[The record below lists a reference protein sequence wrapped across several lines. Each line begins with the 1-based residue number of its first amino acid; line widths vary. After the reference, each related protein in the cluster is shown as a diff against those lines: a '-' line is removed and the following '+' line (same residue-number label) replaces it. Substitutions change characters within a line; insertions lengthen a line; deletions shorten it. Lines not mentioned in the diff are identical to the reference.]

1 MSFAGKRVLSFES
14 RRSAETAELIRRHH
28 GEPVVVQS
36 MREVPL
42 ERNEEALRFGDA
54 LLQGEFDM
62 VIFLTGVGTRQL
74 MKVLATRF
82 DLASVVEA
90 LKRVTVVA
98 RGPKPTAALRE
109 IQVRPQVIAP
119 EPNTWREIITSIADR
134 PEGRIAIQEYG
145 RPGDELIEAL
155 RARGATVASVPVY
168 TYELPED
175 LGPLRDAVTRLA
187 QQGIEVTMFTTAQ
200 QVVHLMQIARE
211 MGYED
216 RVLAGIRKSVLASIG
231 PTTSETLAEFGL
243 TPDLEPSHPKLG
255 ILVKEAADK
264 SSEILHARTTSE

>member
-14 RRSAETAELIRRHH
+14 RRSVETAELIRRNE

-42 ERNEEALRFGDA
+42 EQNEEALRFGTG
-54 LLQGEFDM
+54 LLRGDFDM

-74 MKVLATRF
+74 MKVLATQH
-82 DLASVVEA
+82 DPQAIADA

-109 IQVRPQVIAP
+109 INVPPQIIAP
-119 EPNTWREIITSIADR
+119 EPNTWREIMTSIAGR
-134 PEGRIAIQEYG
+134 PERKIAIQEYG
-145 RPGDELIEAL
+145 RPGEELIEAL
-155 RARGATVASVPVY
+155 RAKGAEVTQVPVY

-175 LGPLRDAVTRLA
+175 LEPLRDAVTRLA
-187 QQGIEVTMFTTAQ
+187 QQGIEVTLFTTGQ

-231 PTTSETLAEFGL
+231 PTTTETLSEFGL
-243 TPDLEPSHPKLG
+243 VPDLEPSHPKLG

-264 SSEILHARTTSE
+264 SADILWKKTT